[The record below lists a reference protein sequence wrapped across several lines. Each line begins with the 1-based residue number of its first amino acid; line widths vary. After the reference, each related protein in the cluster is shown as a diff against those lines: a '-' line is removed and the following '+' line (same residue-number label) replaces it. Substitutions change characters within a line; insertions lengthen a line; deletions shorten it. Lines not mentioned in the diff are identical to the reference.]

1 MFDGAA
7 ILMNIAH
14 PVNEVE
20 PVLAGQHRQHHKPP
34 EVLKSQVFG
43 FWSAGGIRNS
53 GQDIAGNRYFRQMLD
68 HSCIE

>member
-1 MFDGAA
+1 MASFAVFDGAA

-43 FWSAGGIRNS
+43 FWYSEGILTLCTLPLKR
-53 GQDIAGNRYFRQMLD
+53 
-68 HSCIE
+68 HP